1 MDLNLALPCFDDP
14 AIGAGTTETSCPHD
28 SVPAILPV
36 VLAGGAGTR
45 LWPLSREAHPKQLIA
60 LLGEQ
65 SLLESAV
72 NRLDRIATPQAMRG
86 LLVCAEEHRFLVAD
100 QLRASRRDWQM
111 LVEPA
116 ARNTAPALTLAAMHA
131 RVDGDDPVLVVMPAD
146 HAILD
151 VEAFERTVSAAAR
164 LAQTGHIV
172 TLGVIPTRP
181 ETGFG
186 YIETGAPVD
195 EEIGAGARMLSR
207 FVEKPNRELAET
219 FVAGKRHWWNSGIF
233 VLRASNWLH
242 AIHALR
248 PDISD
253 ACEAAY
259 RGVSS
264 DGSAPSIDFDAFS
277 KCPSDSID
285 YAVMERIAGS
295 GLPGAVVPLDAGW
308 SDVGSWDAV
317 WDLLPKDECGNVER
331 GDVLLEN
338 ASGMYAHSEGRLIA
352 CVGTRDLIVV
362 ETADAVLVADK
373 QYAQE
378 VKAVVTRIRDR
389 ERTETA
395 HHRKVR
401 RPWGYYDSIERGP
414 RFQVKR
420 IVVTP
425 GATLSL
431 QLHYHRAE
439 HWIVVSGTARV
450 TRGEETFLLTENQ
463 STYVPVGIKHRL
475 ENVGRTPLEMIEVQ
489 CGSYLGEDD
498 IVRFDDHYGRHRK
511 PDQRG

>member
-1 MDLNLALPCFDDP
+1 MDLAFPYFNDP
-14 AIGAGTTETSCPHD
+14 AIGADTIGTSRLHESA
-28 SVPAILPV
+28 PAILPV

-72 NRLDRIATPQAMRG
+72 SRLDRMATPRAMRG
-86 LLVCAEEHRFLVAD
+86 LLVCAEEHRFLIAD
-100 QLRASRRDWQM
+100 QLKASRRDWQM

-131 RVDGDDPVLVVMPAD
+131 RADGADPVLVVMPAD

-151 VEAFERTVSAAAR
+151 VEAFERAVSAAAR
-164 LAQTGHIV
+164 LARTGQIV

-195 EEIGAGARMLSR
+195 EEIAGARMLSR
-207 FVEKPNRELAET
+207 FVEKPNRELAEA

-233 VLRASNWLH
+233 VLRASAWLD

-248 PDISD
+248 PDIGD

-259 RGVSS
+259 RGVTP
-264 DGSAPSIDFDAFS
+264 DGSASRIDFEAFS

-285 YAVMERIAGS
+285 YAVMERIAES
-295 GLPGAVVPLDAGW
+295 GLSGAVIPLDAGW

-317 WDLLPKDECGNVER
+317 WDLLPKDGFGNVER

-338 ASGMYAHSEGRLIA
+338 ATGMYAHSEGRLIA
-352 CVGTRDLIVV
+352 CVGTKDLIVV

-389 ERTETA
+389 ERSETA

-450 TRGEETFLLTENQ
+450 TRGDETFLLTENQ

-475 ENVGRTPLEMIEVQ
+475 ENVGCTPLEMIEVQ

-498 IVRFDDHYGRHRK
+498 IVRFDDRYGRR
-511 PDQRG
+511 